1 MRDFRKTK
9 EVREYLVCSLAH
21 KPGRRFIQTNALS
34 SKSKNTS
41 EVENSTIMT
50 LRSGPAYSK
59 SKGDLS

>member
-1 MRDFRKTK
+1 MRDFQKTK

-34 SKSKNTS
+34 SKSENTS

-50 LRSGPAYSK
+50 LRSWPAYLKPTGNS
-59 SKGDLS
+59 S